1 MVCVRLK
8 RSLSLSLLMRSHHEN
23 ASSSS
28 SHFRVIVLVRAFR
41 SRDRFRPS
49 RLHHPSGVM
58 VVVVVVV
65 HRLRLRSVDDHH
77 LLWQHVLRVH
87 RTQLPSVARTQT
99 HEKRERTDQQRRPET
114 RETRNRAEILFLDEE
129 EPRVPRVG
137 GHDGVARGVDDARHV
152 FAPRRR
158 RLFTVVENIF
168 SNWTRNAL
176 HFLCRL

>member
-1 MVCVRLK
+1 MRLK

-23 ASSSS
+23 ASSS

-58 VVVVVVV
+58 VVVVVV
-65 HRLRLRSVDDHH
+65 HRLRLRPVDDHH

-99 HEKRERTDQQRRPET
+99 HEKRKRTGQQRRPET
-114 RETRNRAEILFLDEE
+114 REIRNRAEILFLDEE

>member
-1 MVCVRLK
+1 MRLK
-8 RSLSLSLLMRSHHEN
+8 RSLSLSLSTNANADEN

-49 RLHHPSGVM
+49 RLHHPSGV
-58 VVVVVVV
+58 VVVVV
-65 HRLRLRSVDDHH
+65 HRLRLRPVDDHH
-77 LLWQHVLRVH
+77 LLWQHVLLRVH

-99 HEKRERTDQQRRPET
+99 HEKRKRTDQQRRPET

-137 GHDGVARGVDDARHV
+137 GHDGVAHDDARHV
-152 FAPRRR
+152 FAPRR

>member
-1 MVCVRLK
+1 MRVK
-8 RSLSLSLLMRSHHEN
+8 RSLSLSLSLLMRSHHEN
-23 ASSSS
+23 ASSS

-158 RLFTVVENIF
+158 RRLFTVVENIF